1 MKHGINKYALFVQC
15 RVAATVQVKITKIQ
29 LYIFFFSQM
38 MIHLTKLNPRPGPI
52 PLLPSEI
59 DG

>member
-29 LYIFFFSQM
+29 LYIFFFFTNDDTSYK
-38 MIHLTKLNPRPGPI
+38 IK
-52 PLLPSEI
+52 S
-59 DG
+59 